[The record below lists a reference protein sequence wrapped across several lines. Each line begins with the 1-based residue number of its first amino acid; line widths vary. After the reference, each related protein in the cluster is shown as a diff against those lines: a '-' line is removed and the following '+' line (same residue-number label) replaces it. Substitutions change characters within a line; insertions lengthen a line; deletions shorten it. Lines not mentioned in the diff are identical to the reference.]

1 MSQIYNKIKEAV
13 IAKGIDNL
21 SRDEK
26 QELFNLGA
34 NQFIDIFLQQQ
45 IRNRK
50 KLESFRRADG
60 SYNLTVENRKLLL
73 KNL

>member
-1 MSQIYNKIKEAV
+1 MSQIYNKIKKAV